1 MQTKAEKT
9 ARKKNED
16 ISRETEDMRREEI
29 IVEDV
34 EEWIPSAAAMDVEWL
49 FRCHGCSGPERTY
62 KCNQLF
68 SVKHKE
74 EHEE

>member
-1 MQTKAEKT
+1 MQTKAERT

-29 IVEDV
+29 TVEDV

-49 FRCHGCSGPERTY
+49 FRRHGCSGPERAH

-68 SVKHKE
+68 SVKQEE